1 MKRAS
6 TESGSQPEDHT
17 ISWFAT
23 TAPALLKKMAD
34 AKHRLRWLVEDFA
47 RRRNYSDPERAPE
60 AVVREVAGFLIYQN
74 EPGTMY
80 LGRLPRL
87 SARELQALSSEIESS
102 VNRFLNGEDWTIP
115 LEAKPPL
122 LGMPPISRCI
132 RRRTVEFGRDKGK
145 RMVVASWRS
154 SSTPAPARSFA
165 LIFRLAAQDLVVSEH
180 EYLAKCGGCETV
192 FVCDDLRQS
201 FCTPR
206 CNAATR
212 MRRHRA
218 SKRPPEPAPKTARR
232 RASRDQKKTR
242 KNRLTPTLPERL
254 IAPNS
259 CATLSKRPEISTC
272 ARRAGARN

>member
-6 TESGSQPEDHT
+6 TEGGSQPEDRT
-17 ISWFAT
+17 VSWFAT

-34 AKHRLRWLVEDFA
+34 AKDRLRWLVEDFA

-60 AVVREVAGFLIYQN
+60 IVVREVAVFLLYQN

-115 LEAKPPL
+115 IEAKPPL
-122 LGMPPISRCI
+122 LGIPAISRCI
-132 RRRTVEFGRDKGK
+132 CSRTVELGRDKGK
-145 RMVVASWRS
+145 RMVVSSWRS

-206 CNAATR
+206 CNAASR

-218 SKRPPEPAPKTARR
+218 SKRPPEPPPKPRAVKRAETRR
-232 RASRDQKKTR
+232 RCVKMT
-242 KNRLTPTLPERL
+242 
-254 IAPNS
+254 
-259 CATLSKRPEISTC
+259 
-272 ARRAGARN
+272 G